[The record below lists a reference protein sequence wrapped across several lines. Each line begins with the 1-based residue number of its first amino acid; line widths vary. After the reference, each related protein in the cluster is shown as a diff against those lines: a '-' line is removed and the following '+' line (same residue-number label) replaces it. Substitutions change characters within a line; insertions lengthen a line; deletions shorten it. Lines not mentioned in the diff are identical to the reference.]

1 MTARAPAVRQ
11 RPSPETRLPAGPF
24 FATAEQRVALAR
36 ERFFEEG
43 VRPSGLVPELVIQ
56 SWTRCVS
63 ARRRP
68 NEQVDF
74 APITRSRVASALAR
88 NRQLLDAAKDDLSQ
102 LDAALA
108 GTACKALLTSHDG
121 VIVHAT
127 PTASGEGRLMPTLA
141 RIGNDLAESNVGTG
155 APGVSARTGEVS
167 VVSGAEHFFS
177 GFSVMYCAA
186 APIRDS
192 RGEIAG
198 VLDLSSEDAPFR
210 FDAAAMVRLHAT
222 TIENRLLRAQSREHL
237 LLRFQSSPGLLHTP
251 LEGLAAIDGTG
262 RVRWINGAGTRL
274 LSAARAGEQL
284 PTVEQTFGI
293 DLESLLAL
301 AHTARTQSHRVPG
314 GLGMWLEAQPPQ
326 KDGHRGATAPAFAS
340 PVAADAVPA
349 FEAAVAAVPAQE
361 PAAGKDGV
369 EGEALRLVDAHRRL
383 IDGTLL
389 ECGGNVSRAARQLG
403 VSRGLIYRRLRE
415 RRSEDV

>member
-1 MTARAPAVRQ
+1 MTARVPAVRQ
-11 RPSPETRLPAGPF
+11 RPSLESRLPAGPF

-56 SWTRCVS
+56 SWTRCVG

-68 NEQVDF
+68 NEHVTF
-74 APITRSRVASALAR
+74 SPITKSRVAGALAR

-108 GTACKALLTSHDG
+108 GTACKALLTSNDG

-127 PTASGEGRLMPTLA
+127 PTALGEGRLMPIMA
-141 RIGNDLAESNVGTG
+141 RVGNDLAESNVGTG
-155 APGVSARTGEVS
+155 APGVSARTGEVC

-177 GFSVMYCAA
+177 GFNVMYCAA
-186 APIRDS
+186 APIRNTH
-192 RGEIAG
+192 GEIAG
-198 VLDLSSEDAPFR
+198 VLDLSSEEEQFR
-210 FDAAAMVRLHAT
+210 FDAAAMVRLYAT

-251 LEGLAAIDGTG
+251 LEGLAAIDGNG
-262 RVRWINGAGTRL
+262 RVCWVNGAGTRL
-274 LSAARAGEQL
+274 LAGAHAGGPS

-293 DLESLLAL
+293 DLESLLSL
-301 AHTARTQSHRVPG
+301 AHGARVQSHRVPG
-314 GLGMWLEAQPPQ
+314 GLGMWLEAQPPE
-326 KDGHRGATAPAFAS
+326 KDGHHGATALAFAS
-340 PVAADAVPA
+340 PVATPA
-349 FEAAVAAVPAQE
+349 FSE
-361 PAAGKDGV
+361 PDGATATATAPV
-369 EGEALRLVDAHRRL
+369 GGDARSEGEALTLVDSHRRM
-383 IDGTLL
+383 IDSTLL

-415 RRSEDV
+415 RRSKDA

>member
-68 NEQVDF
+68 NEQVSF
-74 APITRSRVASALAR
+74 APITKSRVASALAR

-127 PTASGEGRLMPTLA
+127 PTAIGEGRLMPGLA

-186 APIRDS
+186 APIRDT

-198 VLDLSSEDAPFR
+198 VLDLSCEVEQFR
-210 FDAAAMVRLHAT
+210 FDAAAMVRLYAT

-262 RVRWINGAGTRL
+262 RVCWVNGAGTRL
-274 LSAARAGEQL
+274 LAGARTGGQS

-301 AHTARTQSHRVPG
+301 AHSARAQAHRVPG
-314 GLGMWLEAQPPQ
+314 GLGMWLEAQPPE
-326 KDGHRGATAPAFAS
+326 KDGHRSATALSFADPVVADDAPAIE
-340 PVAADAVPA
+340 AA
-349 FEAAVAAVPAQE
+349 AAVAPA
-361 PAAGKDGV
+361 PGAAADDERMGA
-369 EGEALRLVDAHRRL
+369 EALTLIDSHRRM
-383 IDGTLL
+383 IDSTLL

-415 RRSEDV
+415 RRSEDA

>member
-1 MTARAPAVRQ
+1 MTARVPAVRQ
-11 RPSPETRLPAGPF
+11 RPSPESRLPAGPF

-56 SWTRCVS
+56 SWTRCVG

-68 NEQVDF
+68 NEHVTF
-74 APITRSRVASALAR
+74 SPITKSRVAGALAR

-108 GTACKALLTSHDG
+108 GTACKALLTSNDG

-127 PTASGEGRLMPTLA
+127 PTALGEGRLMPIMA
-141 RIGNDLAESNVGTG
+141 RVGNDLAESNVGTG
-155 APGVSARTGEVS
+155 APGVSARTGEVC

-177 GFSVMYCAA
+177 GFNVMYCAA
-186 APIRDS
+186 APIRNTH
-192 RGEIAG
+192 GEIAG
-198 VLDLSSEDAPFR
+198 VLDLSSEEEQFR
-210 FDAAAMVRLHAT
+210 FDAAAMVRLYAT

-251 LEGLAAIDGTG
+251 LEGLAAIDGNG
-262 RVRWINGAGTRL
+262 RVCWVNGAGTRL
-274 LSAARAGEQL
+274 LAGAHAGS

-293 DLESLLAL
+293 DLESLLSL
-301 AHTARTQSHRVPG
+301 AHGARVQSHRVPG
-314 GLGMWLEAQPPQ
+314 GLGMWLEAQPPE
-326 KDGHRGATAPAFAS
+326 KDGHHGATALAFAS
-340 PVAADAVPA
+340 PVATPA
-349 FEAAVAAVPAQE
+349 FSE
-361 PAAGKDGV
+361 PDSATATATAPVGGDARS
-369 EGEALRLVDAHRRL
+369 EGEALTLVDSHRRM
-383 IDGTLL
+383 IDSTLL

-415 RRSEDV
+415 RRSKDA

>member
-68 NEQVDF
+68 NEHVSF
-74 APITRSRVASALAR
+74 APITKSRVASALAR
-88 NRQLLDAAKDDLSQ
+88 NRQLLDAAKDELSQ

-127 PTASGEGRLMPTLA
+127 PTAIGEGRLMPGLA

-186 APIRDS
+186 APIRDT

-198 VLDLSSEDAPFR
+198 VLDLSCEVEQFR
-210 FDAAAMVRLHAT
+210 FDAAAMVRLYAT

-262 RVRWINGAGTRL
+262 RVCWVNGAGTRL
-274 LSAARAGEQL
+274 LAGARAGGQS

-301 AHTARTQSHRVPG
+301 AHSERAQSHRVPG
-314 GLGMWLEAQPPQ
+314 GLGMWLEAQPPE
-326 KDGHRGATAPAFAS
+326 KDGHRSATALSFAG
-340 PVAADAVPA
+340 PVVADDAPEI
-349 FEAAVAAVPAQE
+349 EAAVAVTPA
-361 PAAGKDGV
+361 PGAAADDERTGA
-369 EGEALRLVDAHRRL
+369 EALTLIDSHRRM
-383 IDGTLL
+383 IDSTLL

-415 RRSEDV
+415 RRSEDA

>member
-1 MTARAPAVRQ
+1 
-11 RPSPETRLPAGPF
+11 
-24 FATAEQRVALAR
+24 
-36 ERFFEEG
+36 
-43 VRPSGLVPELVIQ
+43 
-56 SWTRCVS
+56 
-63 ARRRP
+63 
-68 NEQVDF
+68 
-74 APITRSRVASALAR
+74 
-88 NRQLLDAAKDDLSQ
+88 
-102 LDAALA
+102 
-108 GTACKALLTSHDG
+108 
-121 VIVHAT
+121 
-127 PTASGEGRLMPTLA
+127 
-141 RIGNDLAESNVGTG
+141 
-155 APGVSARTGEVS
+155 

>member
-68 NEQVDF
+68 NEHVTF
-74 APITRSRVASALAR
+74 APITKSRVASALAR
-88 NRQLLDAAKDDLSQ
+88 NRQLLDAAKDELSQ

-127 PTASGEGRLMPTLA
+127 PTAIGEGRLMPTVA

-186 APIRDS
+186 APIRDT

-198 VLDLSSEDAPFR
+198 VLDLSCEVEQFR
-210 FDAAAMVRLHAT
+210 FDAAAMVRLYAT

-251 LEGLAAIDGTG
+251 LEGLAAIDGAG
-262 RVRWINGAGTRL
+262 RVCWVNGAGTRL
-274 LSAARAGEQL
+274 LAGARVGGQS

-301 AHTARTQSHRVPG
+301 AHSARAQSHRVPG
-314 GLGMWLEAQPPQ
+314 GLGMWLEAQPPE
-326 KDGHRGATAPAFAS
+326 KDGHRGATALAFAM
-340 PVAADAVPA
+340 PLAA
-349 FEAAVAAVPAQE
+349 AAVPEIEAAAAVT
-361 PAAGKDGV
+361 PAPGSAADDERT
-369 EGEALRLVDAHRRL
+369 EGEALTLIDSHRRM
-383 IDGTLL
+383 IDSTLL
-389 ECGGNVSRAARQLG
+389 ECGGNVSRTARQLG

-415 RRSEDV
+415 RRSEAA